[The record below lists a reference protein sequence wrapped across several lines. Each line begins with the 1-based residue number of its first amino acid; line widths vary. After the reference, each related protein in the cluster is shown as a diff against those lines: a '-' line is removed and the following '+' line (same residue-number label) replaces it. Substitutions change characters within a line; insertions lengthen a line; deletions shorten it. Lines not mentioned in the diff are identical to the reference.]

1 MPKKA
6 KSKYVCNSCG
16 AISATWA
23 GRCYQCGEWNTLS
36 EQVEIDTKSLTLGGH
51 VLQAEDIKALSGKNT
66 GHRIGSGIDEV
77 DMVLGGG
84 FVAGSVVLIAGQPG
98 IGKSTLL
105 LQVANKVAAKHSVLY
120 ISGEES
126 AHQIGLRAKRLG
138 AGQTK
143 LQLAT
148 SNNADD
154 IAATIANGQY
164 KLVIVDSVQAITTSA
179 VGSAAGSVSQI

>member
-1 MPKKA
+1 MAKKA
-6 KSKYVCNSCG
+6 KSRYVCNSCG

-51 VLQAEDIKALSGKNT
+51 VLQAESVKTLSGKNT
-66 GHRIGSGIDEV
+66 GQRINSGIDEV

-105 LQVANKVAAKHSVLY
+105 LQIADRVAARHPVLY
-120 ISGEES
+120 IFFGEY
-126 AHQIGLRAKRLG
+126 APQIRHIDQKLG
-138 AGQTK
+138 AGLT
-143 LQLAT
+143 
-148 SNNADD
+148 
-154 IAATIANGQY
+154 
-164 KLVIVDSVQAITTSA
+164 
-179 VGSAAGSVSQI
+179 